1 MADSGMMREAWAAYE
16 PFREQF
22 TSLAPDKYPPEYI
35 DSCVMIGS
43 WRCWGTDEAAIL
55 TEVRTYPSGLREL
68 HGLAAAGDVSV
79 ILELIAEVEAW
90 GRQRGCAIAAIESR
104 PAWAK
109 LLPGYEITQVRI
121 ERAL

>member
-1 MADSGMMREAWAAYE
+1 MIREAWEAYE

-55 TEVRTYPSGLREL
+55 FELKKYPSGITEVY
-68 HGLAAAGDVSV
+68 GWAAAGELNA
-79 ILELIAEVEAW
+79 IKELIYAVEIW
-90 GRQRGCAIAAIESR
+90 GRANGARAAEIESR
-104 PAWAK
+104 PGWSKALASE
-109 LLPGYEITQVRI
+109 GYEITQVCIRKVL
-121 ERAL
+121 A